1 MRLWMCGEGGTLE
14 EELRLLKGNLHVVSD
29 ERDESRRQVTEA
41 SLHVDSLTR
50 ELDVEWSEG
59 QGLRAQMRVKRCYL
73 ALSLFRSI

>member
-1 MRLWMCGEGGTLE
+1 ME

-59 QGLRAQMRVKRCYL
+59 HGLRAQMRVKCCYL